1 MWSFSLQC
9 FLRKPAFLGQMKSD
23 ITRWKQKI
31 DSLWDKTIPF
41 NQKEIRP
48 DLSIC
53 TRCRPLSNSVDF
65 KGRSPDCWLCLSE
78 VVTLMGFG
86 SSGGAVWRV
95 VWVKMTV
102 WLLNRSVCCVKVNS
116 ARFHLYHTVAGSGV
130 GWLVI
135 SSESVTDWL
144 GMLSVGDLCVCLCMK
159 VKPLD
164 SDEVWHN
171 PSVVPFWDQY
181 AMI

>member
-1 MWSFSLQC
+1 MVFPSSVLFKESSVIWGKWNQTLLGESRKSIHYETRQFHLIKRRSDLTFWNALLISV
-9 FLRKPAFLGQMKSD
+9 FLR
-23 ITRWKQKI
+23 
-31 DSLWDKTIPF
+31 
-41 NQKEIRP
+41 
-48 DLSIC
+48 
-53 TRCRPLSNSVDF
+53 
-65 KGRSPDCWLCLSE
+65 GRSPDCWLCLSE
-78 VVTLMGFG
+78 VVALMGFG

-116 ARFHLYHTVAGSGV
+116 ARFHLYRTVAGSGV

-135 SSESVTDWL
+135 SSESVTDWVDVF
-144 GMLSVGDLCVCLCMK
+144 SAGDLCVCLCVK
-159 VKPLD
+159 VRPLD

-171 PSVVPFWDQY
+171 PYVVPFWDQC